1 MSEPRPRF
9 NAEIAKLAAAEI
21 VDSLIAQRLV
31 GASERDECIA
41 GIAKH
46 AGPHDDGYTIAKAMD
61 RYEHWDCDFQIAE
74 VLDGFGNAC
83 DGYMRQAEK
92 EWAAR
97 TNPQPPVPMGTRIKL
112 SWGKSGI
119 IDGISSY
126 SVASYE
132 VKVDGEPENSRY
144 IVRFEE
150 AVAAETE
157 TV

>member
-21 VDSLIAQRLV
+21 VDTLIAHRLV
-31 GASERDECIA
+31 GAAERDDCIA

-46 AGPHDDGYTIAKAMD
+46 AGPRDDGYTIARALD
-61 RYEHWDCDFQIAE
+61 RYEHWDCDFEIAE
-74 VLDGFGNAC
+74 VLNEFGNAC
-83 DGYMRQAEK
+83 DGYVREAEK
-92 EWAAR
+92 EWASR

-126 SVASYE
+126 GIASYE

-144 IVRFEE
+144 IVRFED
-150 AVAAETE
+150 ATTTAAET
-157 TV
+157 V